1 MRNIVNIVFTDKLLN
16 TIIDFCMNTESFSNF
31 GIRLIEILSL
41 EFPHKIA
48 RSEVFA
54 VVQGL
59 MRTND
64 YEVVAQ
70 CLSFVSVMAQQIS
83 VVK

>member
-48 RSEVFA
+48 KSEVFA

-59 MRTND
+59 LRTND

-70 CLSFVSVMAQQIS
+70 CLSFVSVMAQQIT